1 MIRERYLLDASAL
14 LALLGREPGGDV
26 VAALLAATA
35 ISAVNWA
42 EVLQNAR
49 AHEVDVEGLREDL
62 ESLGVEILPFGAQE
76 AASAADIWHRDG
88 SHLALADR
96 ACLATAAVRG
106 WPTLTADRAWA
117 ELEVGVEVRVI
128 R

>member
-42 EVLQNAR
+42 EVLQKAR
-49 AHEVDVEGLREDL
+49 AHEVDVQGLREDL
-62 ESLGVEILPFGAQE
+62 ESLGVEVLPFGAQE
-76 AASAADIWHRDG
+76 AAGAADIWHRGG

-117 ELEVGVEVRVI
+117 DLEVGVEVRVI

>member
-1 MIRERYLLDASAL
+1 M
-14 LALLGREPGGDV
+14 
-26 VAALLAATA
+26 
-35 ISAVNWA
+35 
-42 EVLQNAR
+42 Q
-49 AHEVDVEGLREDL
+49 GLREDL

-76 AASAADIWHRDG
+76 AAGAADIWHRGG

-117 ELEVGVEVRVI
+117 DLEVGVEVQGDPLVS
-128 R
+128 

>member
-1 MIRERYLLDASAL
+1 MSRERYLLDASAL
-14 LALLGREPGGDV
+14 LALLGREPGADV

-42 EVLQNAR
+42 EVLQKAR
-49 AHEVDVEGLREDL
+49 AHEVEVQGLREDL

-76 AASAADIWHRDG
+76 AASAADIWHRGG
-88 SHLALADR
+88 SRLALADR

-117 ELEVGVEVRVI
+117 DLEVGVEVRVI